1 VSRSFWA
8 WARLLGGAAI
18 IALVLWR
25 LGTGAFLDGLR
36 VLDGGTL
43 ALAFGIGV
51 VTTVLSAWRWC
62 LVARGLGMRLSL
74 KDATAD
80 YYQAL
85 FLNAALPGGVL
96 GDVGRA
102 VSHGREEGDVGRG
115 VRAVVLERTAGQIV
129 LVVVGAAVLVTV
141 PSPVLTLIS
150 ANGKAIAMVTA
161 VVAIAALLALGIA
174 RRVRRGGSDLAG
186 AARTGAASKL
196 AGAARTGAAEIR
208 SGLLARRNWPGVLFA
223 SAMVLFGHLATFLV
237 AARVAGNQ
245 VSFLSLAP
253 MLLLALLAM
262 GIPLNVGGW
271 GPREGVMA
279 WAFGAAGLSA
289 EQGVTIAVAYGIC
302 AFVAA
307 APGAIVVA
315 VRAARKMRPA
325 PVAPAPIVAAEAA
338 SRVRITAPVSPAVV
352 ATSPA
357 PIPVR
362 TRRTTVRQPAYSSS
376 GAPA

>member
-1 VSRSFWA
+1 MSRSFWA

-129 LVVVGAAVLVTV
+129 LVVVGGAVLISV

-150 ANGKAIAMVTA
+150 ENGRAIAMVAA
-161 VVAIAALLALGIA
+161 VAAMAALLVLGIA
-174 RRVRRGGSDLAG
+174 RRVRQSG
-186 AARTGAASKL
+186 SKL

-223 SAMVLFGHLATFLV
+223 SAMVLIGHLATFIV
-237 AARVAGNQ
+237 AARVAGNGA
-245 VSFLSLAP
+245 SFLTLAP

-315 VRAARKMRPA
+315 VRAAKKMRRPVLT
-325 PVAPAPIVAAEAA
+325 PVAVQAEQPDF
-338 SRVRITAPVSPAVV
+338 RVRVTAPVSPAVV
-352 ATSPA
+352 VNSAA
-357 PIPVR
+357 PIPVPI
-362 TRRTTVRQPAYSSS
+362 RRTAVRRPAYSSS
-376 GAPA
+376 GATA

>member
-1 VSRSFWA
+1 MSRSFWA
-8 WARLLGGAAI
+8 WVRLLGGAGI

-36 VLDGGTL
+36 VLDAGTL
-43 ALAFGIGV
+43 TLAFGIGV
-51 VTTVLSAWRWC
+51 LTTVLSAWRWC
-62 LVARGLGMRLSL
+62 LVARGLGLRLTL
-74 KDATAD
+74 RDATAD

-115 VRAVVLERTAGQIV
+115 VRAVVLERTAGQV
-129 LVVVGAAVLVTV
+129 VLLVVGGAVLVTV
-141 PSPVLTLIS
+141 PSPVS
-150 ANGKAIAMVTA
+150 ALLGAHGPVVAVTA
-161 VVAIAALLALGIA
+161 ASAAVLALGLFLLVKRA
-174 RRVRRGGSDLAG
+174 RRG
-186 AARTGAASKL
+186 AVRTGA
-196 AGAARTGAAEIR
+196 TEIR

-223 SAMVLFGHLATFLV
+223 SAVVLAGHLATFLV
-237 AARVAGNQ
+237 AARVAGNGT
-245 VSFLSLAP
+245 SLLTLAP

-271 GPREGVMA
+271 GPREGVLA

-315 VRAARKMRPA
+315 VRAARKLRRPA
-325 PVAPAPIVAAEAA
+325 GTPATPLVVRPATAA
-338 SRVRITAPVSPAVV
+338 SSPLRTRI
-352 ATSPA
+352 
-357 PIPVR
+357 ILPVR
-362 TRRTTVRQPAYSSS
+362 TPGPAQPARAHRSS
-376 GAPA
+376 ARERVAV

>member
-1 VSRSFWA
+1 MSRSFWA

-62 LVARGLGMRLSL
+62 LVARGLGMKLSL

-129 LVVVGAAVLVTV
+129 LVVVGGAVLVSV
-141 PSPVLTLIS
+141 PSPVLTLIVE
-150 ANGKAIAMVTA
+150 NGKEIAMGAA
-161 VVAIAALLALGIA
+161 VLAIAALLTLGVA
-174 RRVRRGGSDLAG
+174 RRARRSS
-186 AARTGAASKL
+186 SKL
-196 AGAARTGAAEIR
+196 AGAARTGVAEIR
-208 SGLLARRNWPGVLFA
+208 SGLLARKNWPGVLFA
-223 SAMVLFGHLATFLV
+223 SAMVLFGHLATFIV
-237 AARVAGNQ
+237 AARVAGNGA
-245 VSFLSLAP
+245 SFLTLAP

-289 EQGVTIAVAYGIC
+289 GQGVTIAVAYGIC

-315 VRAARKMRPA
+315 VRAVQKMRR
-325 PVAPAPIVAAEAA
+325 VAPEPVVVAQPAF
-338 SRVRITAPVSPAVV
+338 RVQITAPISPAVV
-352 ATSPA
+352 VTSAA

-362 TRRTTVRQPAYSSS
+362 IRRTTVRVPA
-376 GAPA
+376 

>member
-1 VSRSFWA
+1 MSRSFWA

-129 LVVVGAAVLVTV
+129 LVVVGGAVLVTV

-150 ANGKAIAMVTA
+150 ENGKAIAMVAA
-161 VVAIAALLALGIA
+161 VVAIAALLVLGIA
-174 RRVRRGGSDLAG
+174 RRVRQSG
-186 AARTGAASKL
+186 SKL

-223 SAMVLFGHLATFLV
+223 SAMVLLGHLATFLV

-307 APGAIVVA
+307 APGLIVVA
-315 VRAARKMRPA
+315 VRAARKMRH
-325 PVAPAPIVAAEAA
+325 VAPAPIVVPAVVPTDF
-338 SRVRITAPVSPAVV
+338 RVRITAPVSPAVV
-352 ATSPA
+352 VNSAA

-362 TRRTTVRQPAYSSS
+362 TRRTAVRVPA
-376 GAPA
+376 

>member
-1 VSRSFWA
+1 MSRSFWA

-25 LGTGAFLDGLR
+25 LGTGAFVDGLR

-129 LVVVGAAVLVTV
+129 LLVVGGAVLVTV
-141 PSPVLTLIS
+141 PSPVLTLLGAHGHII
-150 ANGKAIAMVTA
+150 AIVAA
-161 VVAIAALLALGIA
+161 VLAIAALLVLGIA
-174 RRVRRGGSDLAG
+174 RRVRRSG
-186 AARTGAASKL
+186 SKL
-196 AGAARTGAAEIR
+196 AGAARTGASEIR
-208 SGLLARRNWPGVLFA
+208 AGLLARRNWPGVLFA
-223 SAMVLFGHLATFLV
+223 SAMVLLGHLATFVV
-237 AARVAGNQ
+237 AARVAGNGT
-245 VSFLSLAP
+245 SMLTLAP

-315 VRAARKMRPA
+315 VRAVQKMRTRPA
-325 PVAPAPIVAAEAA
+325 QPAF
-338 SRVRITAPVSPAVV
+338 RVQVIAPVSPAVV

-362 TRRTTVRQPAYSSS
+362 IRRTTVRQPAYSSS
-376 GAPA
+376 GAPV

>member
-1 VSRSFWA
+1 MSRSFWA
-8 WARLLGGAAI
+8 WARLLGGTAI

-62 LVARGLGMRLSL
+62 LVARGLGLRLSL

-129 LVVVGAAVLVTV
+129 LVVVGGAVLVTV
-141 PSPVLTLIS
+141 PSPVLTLIGEH
-150 ANGKAIAMVTA
+150 GKPLAIAAALIV
-161 VVAIAALLALGIA
+161 IAALLFLGVA
-174 RRVRRGGSDLAG
+174 RRVRQSG
-186 AARTGAASKL
+186 SKL
-196 AGAARTGAAEIR
+196 AGAAKTGAAEIR

-223 SAMVLFGHLATFLV
+223 SAMVLLGHLATFIV
-237 AARVAGNQ
+237 AARVAGNGA
-245 VSFLSLAP
+245 SFLTLAP

-307 APGAIVVA
+307 APGAVVVA
-315 VRAARKMRPA
+315 VRTVQKMRR
-325 PVAPAPIVAAEAA
+325 PVVTEPIAVEPIAVQPDF
-338 SRVRITAPVSPAVV
+338 RVRITAPISPAVV
-352 ATSPA
+352 VNSAA

-362 TRRTTVRQPAYSSS
+362 IRRTAVRVPA
-376 GAPA
+376 

>member
-1 VSRSFWA
+1 MDEGTRQVSRSFWA
-8 WARLLGGAAI
+8 WVRLLGGAGI

-36 VLDGGTL
+36 VLDAGTL

-51 VTTVLSAWRWC
+51 LTTVLSAWRWC

-74 KDATAD
+74 KAATAD

-102 VSHGREEGDVGRG
+102 VSHGRDEGDVGRG
-115 VRAVVLERTAGQIV
+115 VRAVVLERTAGQVVLLVVGGVV
-129 LVVVGAAVLVTV
+129 LVSV
-141 PSPVLTLIS
+141 PSPVLTLI
-150 ANGKAIAMVTA
+150 GEHGTA
-161 VVAIAALLALGIA
+161 VA
-174 RRVRRGGSDLAG
+174 AG
-186 AARTGAASKL
+186 AAIIAMITLLVVGTVRRMKRGGSKL

-223 SAMVLFGHLATFLV
+223 SAMVLAGHLATFLV
-237 AARVAGNQ
+237 AARVAGNGA
-245 VSFLSLAP
+245 SLLTLAP

-271 GPREGVMA
+271 GPREGVLA

-307 APGAIVVA
+307 APGLVVVVVRAVRKARRPVAAPNQPVAEAILEVA
-315 VRAARKMRPA
+315 VQTDF
-325 PVAPAPIVAAEAA
+325 
-338 SRVRITAPVSPAVV
+338 RVRATAPVSPAVV
-352 ATSPA
+352 ISTPE
-357 PIPVR
+357 PVR
-362 TRRTTVRQPAYSSS
+362 IRRTTVRQPA
-376 GAPA
+376 GASA